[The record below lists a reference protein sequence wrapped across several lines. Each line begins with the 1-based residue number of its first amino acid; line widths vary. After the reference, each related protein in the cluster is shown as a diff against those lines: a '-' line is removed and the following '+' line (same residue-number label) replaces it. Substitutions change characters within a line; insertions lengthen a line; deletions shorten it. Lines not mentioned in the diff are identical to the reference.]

1 MDMPSTIKH
10 QSSNSIP
17 VSFNQ
22 RDGHLKGC
30 FIIVMPLSQITS
42 SYENNIVKEE
52 QEKVLAEHSRIMIHL
67 GLFMIYFLFLITL
80 LLLGSFFYYIY
91 MKK

>member
-1 MDMPSTIKH
+1 MPSTIKH
-10 QSSNSIP
+10 PSSNSIP

-52 QEKVLAEHSRIMIHL
+52 QVLAEHSRIMIHL

-80 LLLGSFFYYIY
+80 LLSGFFFFITSI
-91 MKK
+91 